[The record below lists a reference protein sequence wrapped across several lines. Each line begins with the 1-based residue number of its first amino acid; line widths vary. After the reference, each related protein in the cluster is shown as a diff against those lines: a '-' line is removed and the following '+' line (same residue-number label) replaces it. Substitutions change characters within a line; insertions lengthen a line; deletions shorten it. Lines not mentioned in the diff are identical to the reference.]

1 MWTESLDLFGGRQAR
16 GAADALL
23 TTARSSRARATA
35 PQPCYEVRVRD
46 GAVEVR
52 EPR

>member
-1 MWTESLDLFGGRQAR
+1 MLGCQ
-16 GAADALL
+16 
-23 TTARSSRARATA
+23 RARQGSHRLHDGSIVQGPATA
-35 PQPCYEVRVRD
+35 PQPCYDVRVRD